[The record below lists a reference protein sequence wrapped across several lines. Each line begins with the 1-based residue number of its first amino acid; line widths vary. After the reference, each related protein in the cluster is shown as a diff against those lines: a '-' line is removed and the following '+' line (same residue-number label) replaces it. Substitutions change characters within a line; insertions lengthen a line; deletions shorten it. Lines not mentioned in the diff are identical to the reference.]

1 MPRRAEVV
9 SQVADTR
16 SADANPSEALGM
28 TQAIERP
35 GADAPEVNGPHRN
48 RKPWPLDFLSTAVG
62 LKWIMAVTGIL
73 LIGFVIA
80 HAFGNTK
87 MYFGAEE
94 LDAYAESLKTL
105 LYPLVPKTW
114 VLWAFRIGLVVAFGA
129 HIASAIA
136 LTRMNHRSR
145 PTKYQSPRSYIA
157 ANFASRS
164 MRWTGIIVALF
175 LLWHLADFTWGVKAV
190 NPDFVKGDV
199 YDNMVASF
207 ERVPVALLY
216 IVANI
221 ALGIH
226 LFHGAWSMFQSMGI
240 NSPRYNGIRR
250 WIAGGI
256 AVAITVV
263 NVSFP
268 ISVQLGIVG

>member
-1 MPRRAEVV
+1 MI
-9 SQVADTR
+9 D
-16 SADANPSEALGM
+16 PSEALGM

-35 GADAPEVNGPHRN
+35 GADAPEVNGPHRK
-48 RKPWPLDFLSTAVG
+48 RKPWLVDFLSTAVG
-62 LKWIMAVTGIL
+62 LKWVMALSGL
-73 LIGFVIA
+73 ALIGFVIA

-87 MYFGAEE
+87 MYFGAED

-114 VLWAFRIGLVVAFGA
+114 VLWGFRIGLIVAFGA
-129 HIASAIA
+129 HITSAIM
-136 LTRMNHRSR
+136 LTRMNARAR
-145 PTKYQSPRSYIA
+145 PTRYQSPRHYIA

-164 MRWTGIIVALF
+164 MRWTGIIVFLF
-175 LLWHLADFTWGVKAV
+175 LLWHLADFTWGVEAV

-207 ERVPVALLY
+207 ERPAVAILY

-240 NSPRYNGIRR
+240 NSPRYNGLRR

-256 AVAITVV
+256 AAAITIV

-268 ISVQLGIVG
+268 VSVQLGIVG